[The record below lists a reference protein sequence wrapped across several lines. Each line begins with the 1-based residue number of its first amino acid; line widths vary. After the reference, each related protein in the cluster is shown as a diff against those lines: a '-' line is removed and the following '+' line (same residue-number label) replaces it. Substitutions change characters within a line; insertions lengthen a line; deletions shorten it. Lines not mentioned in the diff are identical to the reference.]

1 MTIWL
6 MSVALTTQA
15 VRDRQKTQTRRAG
28 WRHLK
33 EGDQLALCPK
43 VRGVRRDNREL
54 ITIVDVVSV
63 RRELLRAITAEDV
76 VAEGFPNLT
85 TADFITFFC
94 DSHRGVRPESE
105 ITRIEWAYPRLC
117 RQCRCTE
124 YAACTTI
131 TGPCSWRTTYD
142 DNTGICTACTAAA
155 TTGQLDLSERRGRMG
170 V

>member
-105 ITRIEWAYPRLC
+105 ITH
-117 RQCRCTE
+117 
-124 YAACTTI
+124 
-131 TGPCSWRTTYD
+131 
-142 DNTGICTACTAAA
+142 
-155 TTGQLDLSERRGRMG
+155 RMG
-170 V
+170 LSPPVSTVPLHGVRRMHNNHWTVQLANNI